1 MTVPGTNKVPGTML
15 LQPQQRLE
23 LFFNY
28 SNNTKVGGGG
38 GGGGQGGS
46 RGGFSDTQKTK
57 KKRSNKLRRVPV
69 TIFWV
74 KV

>member
-1 MTVPGTNKVPGTML
+1 ML

-28 SNNTKVGGGG
+28 SNDTKVGGGG
-38 GGGGQGGS
+38 GGGGVE
-46 RGGFSDTQKTK
+46 GGFSDTQKTK